1 MGTGQIIKIVLLI
14 AALVCFLLG
23 AYAGGA
29 ARPDGTVAWASRV
42 HFVALG
48 LALVTIVWL
57 IDEFTI
63 RA

>member
-29 ARPDGTVAWASRV
+29 RPDGAGGWSTRV

-57 IDEFTI
+57 IDAFTV
-63 RA
+63 A